1 MLMAGL
7 GLGIVAGIT
16 GWCMLYVAGW
26 LLILRYCFSDSTG
39 TQNTSVPH
47 AKYCR
52 EALSVRPVPDQGRG

>member
-26 LLILRYCFSDSTG
+26 LLILRVLSSVESKSVSD
-39 TQNTSVPH
+39 VD
-47 AKYCR
+47 A
-52 EALSVRPVPDQGRG
+52 EAEQRPNGYPA